1 MIPLTL
7 VLRKS
12 TTGYD
17 LEKDLRLNIFL
28 MDELKL
34 FGKSEDQIDSLVQT
48 VQLLSEDIR
57 MEFVLKKCSVL
68 IGDRGMKL
76 SPVGVE
82 QVSPGRRSKVEV
94 NH

>member
-12 TTGYD
+12 TTSYD
-17 LEKDLRLNIFL
+17 LATDLRLNIFL

-57 MEFVLKKCSVL
+57 MAFVLKKCSVL
-68 IGDRGMKL
+68 SSD
-76 SPVGVE
+76 E
-82 QVSPGRRSKVEV
+82 
-94 NH
+94 

>member
-17 LEKDLRLNIFL
+17 LAKDLRLNIFL

-57 MEFVLKKCSVL
+57 MEFVSKKCSVL
-68 IGDRGMKL
+68 SSDRGMKL

-82 QVSPGRRSKVEV
+82 
-94 NH
+94 

>member
-57 MEFVLKKCSVL
+57 MAFVLKKCSVL
-68 IGDRGMKL
+68 SSDRGMKL
-76 SPVGVE
+76 SLVGVE
-82 QVSPGRRSKVEV
+82 
-94 NH
+94 

>member
-17 LEKDLRLNIFL
+17 LAKDLRLNNFL

-34 FGKSEDQIDSLVQT
+34 PGNSEDQIDSLVQI
-48 VQLLSEDIR
+48 VKLLSDDIR
-57 MEFVLKKCSVL
+57 MEFVLKKCIVL
-68 IGDRGMKL
+68 SSDRGMKL

-82 QVSPGRRSKVEV
+82 
-94 NH
+94 

>member
-48 VQLLSEDIR
+48 VQLLNEDIR
-57 MEFVLKKCSVL
+57 MEIVLKKCSVL
-68 IGDRGMKL
+68 SSD
-76 SPVGVE
+76 E
-82 QVSPGRRSKVEV
+82 
-94 NH
+94 

>member
-34 FGKSEDQIDSLVQT
+34 FGKSEDQIDSLMQT

-68 IGDRGMKL
+68 SSDRGMKL

-82 QVSPGRRSKVEV
+82 
-94 NH
+94 

>member
-48 VQLLSEDIR
+48 VQLLNEDIR
-57 MEFVLKKCSVL
+57 MEFVLKKC
-68 IGDRGMKL
+68 RQC
-76 SPVGVE
+76 VE
-82 QVSPGRRSKVEV
+82 
-94 NH
+94 

>member
-17 LEKDLRLNIFL
+17 LAKDLRLNIFL

-57 MEFVLKKCSVL
+57 MAFVLKKCSVL
-68 IGDRGMKL
+68 SSDRGMKL

-82 QVSPGRRSKVEV
+82 
-94 NH
+94 

>member
-1 MIPLTL
+1 MTL
-7 VLRKS
+7 ARAHNQDTVP
-12 TTGYD
+12 
-17 LEKDLRLNIFL
+17 LRLNIFL

-57 MEFVLKKCSVL
+57 MELVLKKCSVL
-68 IGDRGMKL
+68 SSDRGTKL

-82 QVSPGRRSKVEV
+82 
-94 NH
+94 

>member
-34 FGKSEDQIDSLVQT
+34 FRKSEDQIDSLVQT

-68 IGDRGMKL
+68 SSD
-76 SPVGVE
+76 E
-82 QVSPGRRSKVEV
+82 
-94 NH
+94 

>member
-7 VLRKS
+7 VLGKS

-17 LEKDLRLNIFL
+17 LAKDLRLNIFL

-34 FGKSEDQIDSLVQT
+34 FGKSEDQIDRLVQT
-48 VQLLSEDIR
+48 VQLLSENIR
-57 MEFVLKKCSVL
+57 MEFAFKKCSVL
-68 IGDRGMKL
+68 SSDRGMKL

-82 QVSPGRRSKVEV
+82 
-94 NH
+94 

>member
-1 MIPLTL
+1 
-7 VLRKS
+7 
-12 TTGYD
+12 
-17 LEKDLRLNIFL
+17 

-57 MEFVLKKCSVL
+57 MTFVLKKCSML
-68 IGDRGMKL
+68 SSDRGMKL

-82 QVSPGRRSKVEV
+82 
-94 NH
+94 

>member
-1 MIPLTL
+1 MNPLTL

-17 LEKDLRLNIFL
+17 LAKDLMLNNFL

-34 FGKSEDQIDSLVQT
+34 PGNSEDQIDSLVQT
-48 VQLLSEDIR
+48 VKLLSDDIR
-57 MEFVLKKCSVL
+57 MEFVLKKCIVL
-68 IGDRGMKL
+68 SSDRGMKL

-82 QVSPGRRSKVEV
+82 
-94 NH
+94 

>member
-48 VQLLSEDIR
+48 IQLPSEDIR
-57 MEFVLKKCSVL
+57 MEILLKKCSV
-68 IGDRGMKL
+68 
-76 SPVGVE
+76 
-82 QVSPGRRSKVEV
+82 
-94 NH
+94 

>member
-17 LEKDLRLNIFL
+17 LAKDLRLNIFL

-57 MEFVLKKCSVL
+57 MAFVLKKCSML
-68 IGDRGMKL
+68 SSDRGMKL

-82 QVSPGRRSKVEV
+82 
-94 NH
+94 

>member
-17 LEKDLRLNIFL
+17 LAKDLRLNIFL

-34 FGKSEDQIDSLVQT
+34 FGKSEDQIDSSVQT

-57 MEFVLKKCSVL
+57 MAFVLKKCSVL
-68 IGDRGMKL
+68 SSDRGMKL

-82 QVSPGRRSKVEV
+82 
-94 NH
+94 

>member
-7 VLRKS
+7 VLKKP

-17 LEKDLRLNIFL
+17 LAKDLRLNIFL

-48 VQLLSEDIR
+48 VQLLNEDIR
-57 MEFVLKKCSVL
+57 MEFVVKKCSVL
-68 IGDRGMKL
+68 SSDRGMKL

-82 QVSPGRRSKVEV
+82 
-94 NH
+94 

>member
-48 VQLLSEDIR
+48 VQLLREDIR

-68 IGDRGMKL
+68 SSD
-76 SPVGVE
+76 E
-82 QVSPGRRSKVEV
+82 
-94 NH
+94 

>member
-12 TTGYD
+12 TTSYD
-17 LEKDLRLNIFL
+17 LAKDLRLNIFL
-28 MDELKL
+28 KDELKL

-57 MEFVLKKCSVL
+57 MAFVLKKCSML
-68 IGDRGMKL
+68 SSDRGMKL

-82 QVSPGRRSKVEV
+82 
-94 NH
+94 

>member
-1 MIPLTL
+1 MNPLTL

-17 LEKDLRLNIFL
+17 LAKDLMLNNFL

-34 FGKSEDQIDSLVQT
+34 PGNSEDQIDSLVQT
-48 VQLLSEDIR
+48 VKLLSDDIR

-68 IGDRGMKL
+68 SSDRGMKL

-82 QVSPGRRSKVEV
+82 
-94 NH
+94 

>member
-48 VQLLSEDIR
+48 IQLLSEDIR
-57 MEFVLKKCSVL
+57 MEILLKKCSV
-68 IGDRGMKL
+68 
-76 SPVGVE
+76 
-82 QVSPGRRSKVEV
+82 
-94 NH
+94 

>member
-12 TTGYD
+12 ATGYD
-17 LEKDLRLNIFL
+17 LAKDLRLNIFL

-34 FGKSEDQIDSLVQT
+34 FGKSEDQMDSLVQT

-57 MEFVLKKCSVL
+57 MAFVLKKCSML
-68 IGDRGMKL
+68 SSDRGME
-76 SPVGVE
+76 G
-82 QVSPGRRSKVEV
+82 
-94 NH
+94 

>member
-1 MIPLTL
+1 MCVIPLTL

-28 MDELKL
+28 TDELKL
-34 FGKSEDQIDSLVQT
+34 FRKSEDQIDSLVLT

-68 IGDRGMKL
+68 SSD
-76 SPVGVE
+76 E
-82 QVSPGRRSKVEV
+82 
-94 NH
+94 

>member
-17 LEKDLRLNIFL
+17 LEKDLRLSIFL

-48 VQLLSEDIR
+48 VQLLREDIR

-68 IGDRGMKL
+68 SSD
-76 SPVGVE
+76 E
-82 QVSPGRRSKVEV
+82 
-94 NH
+94 

>member
-1 MIPLTL
+1 MIPSTL

-57 MEFVLKKCSVL
+57 MAFVLKKCSML
-68 IGDRGMKL
+68 SSDRGMKL
-76 SPVGVE
+76 SPVGIE
-82 QVSPGRRSKVEV
+82 
-94 NH
+94 

>member
-34 FGKSEDQIDSLVQT
+34 FGKSEDQIDSLVQA

-68 IGDRGMKL
+68 SSDRGMKL

-82 QVSPGRRSKVEV
+82 
-94 NH
+94 

>member
-17 LEKDLRLNIFL
+17 LAKDLRLNIFL

-57 MEFVLKKCSVL
+57 MAFVLKKCSML
-68 IGDRGMKL
+68 SSDRGMKL
-76 SPVGVE
+76 SPVGIE
-82 QVSPGRRSKVEV
+82 
-94 NH
+94 

>member
-34 FGKSEDQIDSLVQT
+34 FGKSEDQIDSLEQT

-68 IGDRGMKL
+68 SSDRGMKL
-76 SPVGVE
+76 SPVGV
-82 QVSPGRRSKVEV
+82 K
-94 NH
+94 

>member
-48 VQLLSEDIR
+48 VQLLSDDIR
-57 MEFVLKKCSVL
+57 MAFVLKKCSML
-68 IGDRGMKL
+68 SSDRGMKL
-76 SPVGVE
+76 SPVGIE
-82 QVSPGRRSKVEV
+82 
-94 NH
+94 

>member
-7 VLRKS
+7 VLGKS

-17 LEKDLRLNIFL
+17 LAKDLRLNIFL
-28 MDELKL
+28 MDELKS

-57 MEFVLKKCSVL
+57 MAFVLKKCSVL
-68 IGDRGMKL
+68 SSDRGMNL

-82 QVSPGRRSKVEV
+82 
-94 NH
+94 